1 MDQWIIASF
10 MRQRVV
16 LERWIIGSCPFF
28 GTEVCLKGWI
38 DGSMDHSLIHETE
51 IGLGAMDHWIVSFFL
66 EQRYV

>member
-16 LERWIIGSCPFF
+16 LEQ
-28 GTEVCLKGWI
+28 WI

>member
-1 MDQWIIASF
+1 MDHSLIHETESGLGAMDHWIVS
-10 MRQRVV
+10 
-16 LERWIIGSCPFF
+16 SFF